1 MTPNDPR
8 PRPDDEPPPPGA
20 VMSFGEHLEELRRR
34 VILALIVPLPLA
46 VVAFV
51 FADSIRDVLTRPLYD
66 ALEAQALPTQ
76 VQALS
81 PIEAITTDLF
91 LSVIV
96 ALVLSAPWLVFQLWK
111 FVEPGLYLH
120 EKRFARF
127 LMPASATLV
136 VIGLAVFYWIMLP
149 LMLLFLVGFGQHDPT
164 EVYEESPA
172 QVAEAPSVPAATA
185 PGDDPAP
192 EQADPEDQTAASTAS
207 SSADAT
213 EAPATTIGGSA
224 DAAPPS
230 DAAPP
235 APAPR
240 PASLPILSEVPKEL
254 HVGDA
259 WIDARTAQIRVVVP
273 LEGGGVEIRSAAL
286 ARDRSVLPS
295 FRLREYVDF
304 VLLIALAMAIAFQMP
319 LVILLLGWVGI
330 VEVETLRRNRGYAL
344 LGLAVLAAV
353 MTPPDFVSMMLLLVP
368 LYGLYELGIVLLVLM
383 PPERLAE
390 GSVMRGAL
398 DRMRRWRRKPATAA
412 AVPAAI
418 AEPPPRGTVPR
429 GAREPDGDA
438 DEPMHPPDGPGGAG
452 SGGASGDAG
461 RPWP

>member
-1 MTPNDPR
+1 MMPTDPR
-8 PRPDDEPPPPGA
+8 PRPDDDAPPPGA

-34 VILALIVPLPLA
+34 VILALIIPLPLA

-96 ALVLSAPWLVFQLWK
+96 ALVLSAPWLVFQLWR

-120 EKRFARF
+120 ERRFARF

-164 EVYEESPA
+164 EVYPTSPA
-172 QVAEAPSVPAATA
+172 QVADAPRSPAATETA
-185 PGDDPAP
+185 PSDPGAREP
-192 EQADPEDQTAASTAS
+192 TEPR
-207 SSADAT
+207 DAT
-213 EAPATTIGGSA
+213 ATATHATSTEPKDAPSPTSGGSA
-224 DAAPPS
+224 DVS
-230 DAAPP
+230 TS
-235 APAPR
+235 APR
-240 PASLPILSEVPKEL
+240 PASLPILSEVPNEL
-254 HVGDA
+254 HAGDA

-304 VLLIALAMAIAFQMP
+304 VLLVALAMAIAFQMP

-330 VEVETLRRNRGYAL
+330 VRVETLRRNRGYAL
-344 LGLAVLAAV
+344 LGLTVLAAV

-383 PPERLAE
+383 PPERIAE

-412 AVPAAI
+412 AVPAAS

-438 DEPMHPPDGPGGAG
+438 DEPMHPPEHPGDGPGGAG
-452 SGGASGDAG
+452 SGGGGGDAG

>member
-1 MTPNDPR
+1 
-8 PRPDDEPPPPGA
+8 
-20 VMSFGEHLEELRRR
+20 MSFGEHLEELRRR

-46 VVAFV
+46 IVAFV

-96 ALVLSAPWLVFQLWK
+96 ALVLSAPWLVFQLWR

-120 EKRFARF
+120 ERRFARF

-136 VIGLAVFYWIMLP
+136 VIGLSVFYWIMLP

-164 EVYEESPA
+164 EVYPESPA
-172 QVAEAPSVPAATA
+172 QVAEAPRSSAATEPAPRDPAAREATEPRDA
-185 PGDDPAP
+185 
-192 EQADPEDQTAASTAS
+192 TAAATDATSTGPKDAPS
-207 SSADAT
+207 PESGESADGST
-213 EAPATTIGGSA
+213 SAPL
-224 DAAPPS
+224 
-230 DAAPP
+230 
-235 APAPR
+235 PR
-240 PASLPILSEVPKEL
+240 PASLPILREVPSEL
-254 HVGDA
+254 HAGDA

-304 VLLIALAMAIAFQMP
+304 VLLVALAMAIAFQMP

-330 VEVETLRRNRGYAL
+330 VRVETLRRNRGYAL
-344 LGLAVLAAV
+344 LGLTVLAAV

-383 PPERLAE
+383 PPERIAE

-398 DRMRRWRRKPATAA
+398 DRMRRWRRKPATA
-412 AVPAAI
+412 PAAT

-438 DEPMHPPDGPGGAG
+438 DEPMHPPQHPGDGPGGAG
-452 SGGASGDAG
+452 SGGAGSGGGDAG

>member
-1 MTPNDPR
+1 
-8 PRPDDEPPPPGA
+8 
-20 VMSFGEHLEELRRR
+20 MSFGEHLEELRRR

-46 VVAFV
+46 IVAFV

-96 ALVLSAPWLVFQLWK
+96 ALVLSAPWLVFQLWR

-120 EKRFARF
+120 ERRFARF

-136 VIGLAVFYWIMLP
+136 VIGLSVFYWIMLP

-164 EVYEESPA
+164 EVYPESPA
-172 QVAEAPSVPAATA
+172 QVAEAPRSSAATEPAPSDPAAREATEPRDA
-185 PGDDPAP
+185 
-192 EQADPEDQTAASTAS
+192 TAAATDATSTGPKGAPS
-207 SSADAT
+207 PTSVESADGST
-213 EAPATTIGGSA
+213 SAPL
-224 DAAPPS
+224 
-230 DAAPP
+230 
-235 APAPR
+235 PR
-240 PASLPILSEVPKEL
+240 PASLPILREVPSEL
-254 HVGDA
+254 HAGDA

-304 VLLIALAMAIAFQMP
+304 VLLVALAMAIAFQMP

-330 VEVETLRRNRGYAL
+330 VRVETLRRNRGYAL
-344 LGLAVLAAV
+344 LGLTVLAAV

-383 PPERLAE
+383 PPERIAE

-398 DRMRRWRRKPATAA
+398 DRMRRWRRKPATA
-412 AVPAAI
+412 PAAT

-438 DEPMHPPDGPGGAG
+438 DEPMHPPQHPGDGPGGAG
-452 SGGASGDAG
+452 SGGGDAG